1 MSREKRPRRQGPPV
15 LVAVLGGYALGAA
28 TVLLVLWVYGLQRT
42 AGLAGGTFSPTSPSP
57 SGQGS
62 TALRP
67 SPGAEPPRI
76 SPRAAPPAVPGG
88 GSVLPAPPS
97 PAAPPDAAPPSA
109 PLPPPAPDD
118 EIAALRRRRLLL
130 PVQGVR
136 REQLVDSFADS
147 RTGHVHEALDIMA
160 ARGTPV
166 LAVEDGRLAKL
177 FFSRQG
183 GNTVYEFDPAATYA
197 YYYAHLDR
205 YADGLR
211 EGAELQR
218 GQVIGYVGTTGNA
231 PPNAPHLHFAIF
243 RLNPDKHWWE
253 GMALDPFLVLAPP

>member
-1 MSREKRPRRQGPPV
+1 MSREKRPRRRGPPV
-15 LVAVLGGYALGAA
+15 LLAVLGGYALGAA

-42 AGLAGGTFSPTSPSP
+42 GGLTADATRPWPPGATLPPAARPPSPIAVSPTPPSP
-57 SGQGS
+57 NGQGS
-62 TALRP
+62 TTLPP
-67 SPGAEPPRI
+67 SPGA
-76 SPRAAPPAVPGG
+76 AVPRV
-88 GSVLPAPPS
+88 SPPS
-97 PAAPPDAAPPSA
+97 PGAAPPSA
-109 PLPPPAPDD
+109 PPPPPPPDD
-118 EIAALRRRRLLL
+118 EIAALRHRRLLL

-147 RTGHVHEALDIMA
+147 RTGHLHEALDIMA

-243 RLNPDKHWWE
+243 RLNADKHWWE
-253 GMALDPFLVLAPP
+253 GTALDPFLVLAPP

>member
-15 LVAVLGGYALGAA
+15 LLAVLGGYVLGAA

-42 AGLAGGTFSPTSPSP
+42 GGLAGPGAGETPPPGAALPRASPPAAPGVGTF
-57 SGQGS
+57 
-62 TALRP
+62 
-67 SPGAEPPRI
+67 
-76 SPRAAPPAVPGG
+76 
-88 GSVLPAPPS
+88 PAPPP
-97 PAAPPDAAPPSA
+97 PAAPPRAAAPP
-109 PLPPPAPDD
+109 PPASDD

-166 LAVEDGRLAKL
+166 LAVEDGHLAKL

-183 GNTVYEFDPAATYA
+183 GNTVYEFDPAAAYA

-218 GQVIGYVGTTGNA
+218 GQIIGYVGTTGNA

-253 GMALDPFLVLAPP
+253 GTALDPYLVLAPP

>member
-15 LVAVLGGYALGAA
+15 LLAVLGGYVLGAA

-42 AGLAGGTFSPTSPSP
+42 GGLAADATRPWPPGAARPPAAPGTIS
-57 SGQGS
+57 
-62 TALRP
+62 ALPR
-67 SPGAEPPRI
+67 SPGAEPPRA
-76 SPRAAPPAVPGG
+76 S
-88 GSVLPAPPS
+88 PS
-97 PAAPPDAAPPSA
+97 PGAAPPSA
-109 PLPPPAPDD
+109 APPPPASDD

-166 LAVEDGRLAKL
+166 LAVEDGHLAKL

-183 GNTVYEFDPAATYA
+183 GNTVYEFDPAAAYA

-205 YADGLR
+205 YADGLS

-218 GQVIGYVGTTGNA
+218 GQIIGYVGTTGNA

-253 GMALDPFLVLAPP
+253 GTALDPYLVLAPP